1 MRLKVSFK
9 FLAWQTKY
17 FSEFLTILKSIQLVP
32 NQAKYSGSY
41 FKNMGLVTLIKT
53 FKGLDKCFFFF
64 FLFCV
69 VVQVVIIYTYIKP
82 NLAISKM

>member
-1 MRLKVSFK
+1 MCLKVSFK

-32 NQAKYSGSY
+32 NQAKYYGNH

-53 FKGLDKCFFFF
+53 FKGLEKCFFFF
-64 FLFCV
+64 FYFVMLF
-69 VVQVVIIYTYIKP
+69 KW
-82 NLAISKM
+82 